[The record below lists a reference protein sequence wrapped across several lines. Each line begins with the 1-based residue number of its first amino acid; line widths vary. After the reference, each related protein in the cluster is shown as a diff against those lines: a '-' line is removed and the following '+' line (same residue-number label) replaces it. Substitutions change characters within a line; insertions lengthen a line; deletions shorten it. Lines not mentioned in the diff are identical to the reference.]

1 MENRSLHLAA
11 ALLFG
16 LLAAG
21 CATTTPIVSEWRNPA
36 YDSASFP
43 RIMFGALGGDA
54 ATRRNFEDEFITQL
68 RAVGAHGVASYRHI
82 AEVGAADESTI
93 KDAARQAG
101 ANALIIA
108 KLVGV
113 EERTQYS
120 GPYFPYSWFG
130 IYGSHGGVSMSGPG
144 GAPIASRYLEYTTE
158 TALLDVAK
166 NELVWTAT
174 TMARE
179 TAGSESA
186 VKSTVQAVVKALVEK
201 NLLGP
206 PQ

>member
-16 LLAAG
+16 LLAAA

-68 RAVGAHGVASYRHI
+68 RAAGTDGVASYRVI
-82 AEVGAADESTI
+82 SDVDAVDESRI
-93 KDAARQAG
+93 RDAARNAG
-101 ANALIIA
+101 VDGLILA

-120 GPYFPYSWFG
+120 GLYFPYNWFG

-179 TAGSESA
+179 TAGSESV